1 MAPAS
6 RSVLCA
12 SQSTNERLKALH
24 GLAQEVLHYFNSYP
38 PIVIAKTV
46 LWVLG

>member
-6 RSVLCA
+6 CSLLCA
-12 SQSTNERLKALH
+12 SQSTNECLKALH
-24 GLAQEVLHYFNSYP
+24 GLAQEALHFFNSYP

-46 LWVLG
+46 LQILG